1 MTQNAVVPADGFN
14 ADEQTGE
21 EELSVGE
28 HIDSEFQQLGVVYID
43 RRGCL
48 RCTHVVG
55 ELGKKTYKCTYE
67 NGNTNCPAARFQIII
82 GMDVEQAMTDVIES
96 IQKSDIESVLQI
108 LNDVKGKDAAVVQ
121 DFMREFCTNLGVE
134 LEEEEVDEEA
144 EDFSIGE
151 EDGETDED
159 DELDNDE
166 DAAEV
171 ADEDGDIEDETEDDE
186 D

>member
-1 MTQNAVVPADGFN
+1 MTQGITDGF
-14 ADEQTGE
+14 APDEEQVGE
-21 EELSVGE
+21 ESVGE

-82 GMDVEQAMTDVIES
+82 GMDIEQAMTDVIES

-108 LNDVKGKDAAVVQ
+108 LSDVKGKDPAVVQ
-121 DFMREFCTNLGVE
+121 DFMREFCGQLGVE
-134 LEEEEVDEEA
+134 LEEEPVDEEA
-144 EDFSIGE
+144 EDLEGGESETEDDDEIDNDGE
-151 EDGETDED
+151 EDD
-159 DELDNDE
+159 DEVS
-166 DAAEV
+166 EV
-171 ADEDGDIEDETEDDE
+171 ADEDGDIEDEVEDDE